1 MLMGFGSEHN
11 PGACCSQGGQLMCSG
26 RLILEF
32 CFRMISSLV
41 WFCLQ
46 PAGVLGV
53 LARVYPGANNILT
66 PLLLDA
72 FVNFSFTSRS
82 CAGIPFDRVPPEVL
96 R

>member
-1 MLMGFGSEHN
+1 
-11 PGACCSQGGQLMCSG
+11 MCSG

-46 PAGVLGV
+46 PACGLGA
-53 LARVYPGANNILT
+53 LARVYPGANDFLT

-72 FVNFSFTSRS
+72 FVNLDFSYT
-82 CAGIPFDRVPPEVL
+82 PEVMQKFHL
-96 R
+96 IGFPPRF